1 MHNLFIGLEVVLA
14 FMIIVVILMQPGKMD
29 GFTNFSGGVSDTFFA
44 KNKSKTREAM
54 LRKVTV
60 VLAVLFAAVIVMLN
74 LPQFK

>member
-60 VLAVLFAAVIVMLN
+60 VLAVLFAAVIVILN